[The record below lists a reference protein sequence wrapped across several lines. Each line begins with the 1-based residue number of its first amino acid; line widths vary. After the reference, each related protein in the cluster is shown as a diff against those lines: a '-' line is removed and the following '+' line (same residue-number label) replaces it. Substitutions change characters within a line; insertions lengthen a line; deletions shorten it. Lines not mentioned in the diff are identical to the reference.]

1 MSRESRC
8 SMHGTDCKTQDLAC
22 GTSDRMVA
30 YASVTELMENPAV
43 RRDCL
48 HRGAATELMRSF
60 TDSCNRE
67 VASGDPV
74 RAAL

>member
-1 MSRESRC
+1 MLCFASLCVQS
-8 SMHGTDCKTQDLAC
+8 TDYTTQDLAC

-48 HRGAATELMRSF
+48 HRGAATELMPSL

-67 VASGDPV
+67 VACGDPV